1 MYINKKIYFQQNT
14 LEWISIPVMPNLIPY
29 IIMINVANVLIKAV
43 VVLVKFCFHPK
54 DQTQN

>member
-14 LEWISIPVMPNLIPY
+14 LEWIRIPVMPNLIPY
-29 IIMINVANVLIKAV
+29 VIMINVANVLIKAV

-54 DQTQN
+54 D